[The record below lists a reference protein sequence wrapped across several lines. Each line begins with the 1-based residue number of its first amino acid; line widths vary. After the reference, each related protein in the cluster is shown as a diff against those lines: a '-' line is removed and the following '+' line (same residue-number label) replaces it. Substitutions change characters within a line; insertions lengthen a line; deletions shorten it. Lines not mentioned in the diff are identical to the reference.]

1 MPGSL
6 EVAKVRATFI
16 SPTLSTRLKDS
27 GMARIHSHRHG
38 KSHQTR
44 PPSKSTPNWVTTT
57 PDEAKTVILKLA
69 KEGTSPSRIGQT
81 LRDDYG
87 VPLVKPLV
95 GKSLGG
101 ILAEGKAAP
110 KVPQDLQ
117 DLIERAQRVQKHLQ
131 VHRSD
136 RKNVHSLE
144 LVEAKIYRLSKYYKA
159 KGILA
164 NDFKY
169 TAVVAQLA

>member
-1 MPGSL
+1 
-6 EVAKVRATFI
+6 
-16 SPTLSTRLKDS
+16 
-27 GMARIHSHRHG
+27 MARIHSHRHG

-44 PPSKSTPNWVTTT
+44 PPSRSSPTWVTTT
-57 PDEAKTVILKLA
+57 PDEARTVILKLA
-69 KEGTSPSRIGQT
+69 KEGVTPSRIGQT

-101 ILAEGKAAP
+101 ILVEGKAAP

-131 VHRSD
+131 VHGSD

-144 LVEAKIYRLSKYYKA
+144 LVEAKIYRLSKYYKDR
-159 KGILA
+159 GILPS
-164 NDFKY
+164 DFKY